1 MSFMYTTGTPSYMI
15 DITPYRL
22 SGHFKHLN
30 VLNLLLSMHADS
42 VHIKYTCCRY
52 KSTKFYVARIPCLVP
67 RTTRKRTLFILGDHA
82 LNAPLQQHYTCMFAM
97 ACVFSR
103 LIPEVYLYGLCST
116 KDPVRYH
123 LDLSLRN
130 NSLNRALNLLAP
142 LAA

>member
-22 SGHFKHLN
+22 SGHFKNLN

-42 VHIKYTCCRY
+42 VSYSIHMLQIQEHTVLCCTNSMFSTENY
-52 KSTKFYVARIPCLVP
+52 KKEDFVYLGRPCP
-67 RTTRKRTLFILGDHA
+67 QCSPTATLYL
-82 LNAPLQQHYTCMFAM
+82 YAM